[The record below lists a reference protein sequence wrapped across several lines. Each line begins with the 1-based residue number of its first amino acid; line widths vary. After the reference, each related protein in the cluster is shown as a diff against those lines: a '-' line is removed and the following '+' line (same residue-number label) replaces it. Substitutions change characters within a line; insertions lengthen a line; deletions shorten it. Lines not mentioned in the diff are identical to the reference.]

1 MNKRAIYINVT
12 LFIISI
18 ILLGL
23 MIYWQI
29 TGGFLMASETLA
41 ISLLSLSFI
50 FKKYNLII
58 GQWISFV
65 LLVILLVV
73 IINFSYTVQNGDTT
87 TTYHTIKFTSPSINL
102 IVFLVLLA
110 FAIVNWRI
118 FGWLFYGSKEEK
130 QEFFNKKVSFYYHKF
145 KDEPQTELENIFL
158 LYKEYPK
165 EAQVALTKI
174 KKNADKI
181 YKSGKRGSNSRPSV
195 WETDALPAELFPL
208 VASNI

>member
-12 LFIISI
+12 LFIVSI

-41 ISLLSLSFI
+41 IFLLSLSFVL
-50 FKKYNLII
+50 KKYNLVI
-58 GQWISFV
+58 GQWLSFGLFLV
-65 LLVILLVV
+65 LLFG
-73 IINFSYTVQNGDTT
+73 IIDFSYTLHNGDSTI
-87 TTYHTIKFTSPSINL
+87 TYHTIKFTSPSINP

-130 QEFFNKKVSFYYHKF
+130 QEDFNKKISFYYHKF
-145 KDEPQTELENIFL
+145 KEEPQTELENIFS

-174 KKNADKI
+174 KEE
-181 YKSGKRGSNSRPSV
+181 RG
-195 WETDALPAELFPL
+195 
-208 VASNI
+208 